1 LGLPSLLLALGFY
14 RLPNVVID
22 QSPQSHL
29 VFGIGKFIKTHRGL
43 LFFYLSAMFTTS
55 VFDCDY
61 QSIYESHPFAMPTN
75 LFQSELVLG
84 NSLL

>member
-1 LGLPSLLLALGFY
+1 LGLLLALSVNG
-14 RLPNVVID
+14 LPDFVID
-22 QSPQSHL
+22 QLPQNHL
-29 VFGIGKFIKTHRGL
+29 LFGTGKFIDTHRGL
-43 LFFYLSAMFTTS
+43 LFFYLSAMLTTS

-84 NSLL
+84 TALL

>member
-1 LGLPSLLLALGFY
+1 LSLLLALSVNG
-14 RLPNVVID
+14 LPDIVID

-29 VFGIGKFIKTHRGL
+29 LLGTGKFIDTHRGL
-43 LFFYLSAMFTTS
+43 LFFYLSAIFTTS